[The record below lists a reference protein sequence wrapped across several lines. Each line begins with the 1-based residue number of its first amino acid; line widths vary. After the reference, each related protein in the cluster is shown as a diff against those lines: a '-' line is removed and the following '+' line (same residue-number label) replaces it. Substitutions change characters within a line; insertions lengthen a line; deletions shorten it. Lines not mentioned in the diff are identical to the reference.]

1 MLTEAC
7 PFHSKQHDHRW
18 ILLTAAQT
26 QNNTQQ
32 SLSFFFA
39 KPGGFSK
46 AEYKSRLHARYKNN
60 KPQMFATILPNLF
73 LLTVHYNIFYFLKTI
88 LIGHTQKLCNIS
100 GKHYILNENI

>member
-1 MLTEAC
+1 MLTGAC

-46 AEYKSRLHARYKNN
+46 AEYKSRLHARHKNYKS
-60 KPQMFATILPNLF
+60 QMSAIILPNLF
-73 LLTVHYNIFYFLKTI
+73 LLSVHTHFIF
-88 LIGHTQKLCNIS
+88 
-100 GKHYILNENI
+100 